1 MSCVGQTSTLALN
14 NLRVSGVWTWDPVL
28 FQLNWLG
35 WAFIGDP
42 SILELLFDKL
52 VYWTTFLLKSNAL
65 FYFIQHQE
73 TDVLFVKWS
82 TPHHRGW
89 GWGSSGVGCTSK
101 WFGASRS

>member
-1 MSCVGQTSTLALN
+1 MGQTSTLALN
-14 NLRVSGVWTWDPVL
+14 NLRVSSVWTWDPVL

-52 VYWTTFLLKSNAL
+52 VYWTTFLLKSNDL

-101 WFGASRS
+101 WFGASKS